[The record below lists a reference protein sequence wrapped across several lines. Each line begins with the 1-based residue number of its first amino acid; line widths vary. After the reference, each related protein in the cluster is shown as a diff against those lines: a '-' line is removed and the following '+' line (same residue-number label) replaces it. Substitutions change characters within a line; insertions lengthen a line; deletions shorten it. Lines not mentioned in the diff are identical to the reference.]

1 MNEQSKLFIE
11 LIASKIDW
19 ELMEKANPNLYDD
32 PVIKYIKDITDE
44 KNND

>member
-11 LIASKIDW
+11 LFASKIDW
-19 ELMEKANPNLYDD
+19 KEMEKANPNLYDD
-32 PVIKYIKDITDE
+32 PVIKHLKDIIDE